1 MEFFLSNSLSIV
13 LYLSISILENRLS
26 SDAPGYTHI
35 DDDAAP
41 WYFQLNL
48 RYYGLMRTE
57 DRKKFSLLEILVN
70 YY

>member
-41 WYFQLNL
+41 WYFQLNFYV
-48 RYYGLMRTE
+48 RGP
-57 DRKKFSLLEILVN
+57 KKILTPRDSCKLLLVV
-70 YY
+70 